1 VADITI
7 TADRSQHVDFTLP
20 YMSSGISMVVP
31 MRDQRSKR
39 AAWVFHKPLRWDL
52 WLVSFA
58 FFIFT
63 GFVVWAVE
71 HRSNEE
77 FRGPPSYQIDT
88 LLYFG
93 FSTLVFAHSN
103 ARSPC
108 CLAPWLLAVIRHC
121 PLVATCLDQEC
132 PPGGCRGEPEEQPV
146 AVRGGGVGI
155 RGVHPAV

>member
-1 VADITI
+1 MSCPQEFDAAVADITI

-31 MRDQRSKR
+31 MRDQRSTR
-39 AAWVFHKPLRWDL
+39 AWAFLKPLRYDL

-58 FFIFT
+58 FFVFT
-63 GFVVWAVE
+63 GFVVWAIE

-77 FRGPPSYQIDT
+77 FRGPPSYQIGT

-103 ARSPC
+103 AN
-108 CLAPWLLAVIRHC
+108 APLVAWLLAVIRHC
-121 PLVATCLDQEC
+121 PLVTTCLDRWWMQ
-132 PPGGCRGEPEEQPV
+132 GRT
-146 AVRGGGVGI
+146 
-155 RGVHPAV
+155 